1 ERHRAA
7 WAQAIHA
14 SGHDALSLPS
24 GAGHDAMM
32 MANVTSISMLFVR
45 CGNGGISHHPLET
58 VSVDDVRVAVDVVQ
72 RFLARVGP
80 RGG

>member
-1 ERHRAA
+1 
-7 WAQAIHA
+7 
-14 SGHDALSLPS
+14 
-24 GAGHDAMM
+24 MM